1 MQQFDV
7 VVVGGGPAGGYGAY
21 LLAQKGYKVLLVEQ
35 HSDFTKNNFSSA
47 ATPLETLTQFD
58 LPSAVVAQY
67 WRKLAVISTHEAQEW
82 SADKPLGAVFDF
94 AKLRSYLAEKV
105 TQQGGMV
112 WLGHRY
118 LNTVQEGEKTLVQLK
133 RSGGEVITIAAQI
146 VVDATG
152 YARAVIYPQK
162 SDRPSFYKATGI
174 EYLITVDEQTHT
186 QYAESLLFFLGYRWS
201 PRGYSWIFPMDN
213 YQLKVG
219 SAWIDAEHQYLKT
232 LKPLRD
238 YTKALITDYLQLD
251 HYQLVEIHGSILEYS
266 SHLEDTYYR
275 DNLIAIGD
283 AVSTV
288 NFLGGEG
295 IRHGMQGAAIA
306 VPYIEAY
313 LQDKKVSFSGYEKA
327 MKDYFGQKW
336 NVSEAINRKVYLQYD
351 DAKIDL
357 GVAYLK
363 YLSFDD
369 AIDILFNYK
378 FDKLYRGIYPFI
390 LKKINKLVQGL
401 KRWLVRNP

>member
-1 MQQFDV
+1 
-7 VVVGGGPAGGYGAY
+7 
-21 LLAQKGYKVLLVEQ
+21 
-35 HSDFTKNNFSSA
+35 
-47 ATPLETLTQFD
+47 
-58 LPSAVVAQY
+58 
-67 WRKLAVISTHEAQEW
+67 
-82 SADKPLGAVFDF
+82 
-94 AKLRSYLAEKV
+94 
-105 TQQGGMV
+105 
-112 WLGHRY
+112 
-118 LNTVQEGEKTLVQLK
+118 
-133 RSGGEVITIAAQI
+133 
-146 VVDATG
+146 VDATG
-152 YARAVIYPQK
+152 YARAVMYPQK

-327 MKDYFGQKW
+327 MKDYFAQKW

-401 KRWLVRNP
+401 KRWLVRTP